1 VVVSPVLAPRP
12 LGVAP
17 LAAPHPLSPAPAPL
31 LVTAPPP
38 VRFPGIVSRKPAG
51 SPAGPLACDPMSA
64 MLSTGAVC
72 IGPYIFSLEIA
83 GSPSFTWTP
92 PPFLAAATYGAFGS
106 LWPSLTVPLCPLC
119 TGPVSGPAGPAIPV
133 DPVLLRK
140 FLSPIETS
148 RLISRGILPG
158 LAPFQG
164 ISRFEPPPA
173 PPSPAT
179 IVRPSRSPVFF
190 LLRDGTTDIVARY
203 RLGEDWLLH
212 YVTVSGQQKTLSIQQ
227 LDLDATASANF
238 ARGVPFSLPGW
249 PAPAPRH

>member
-1 VVVSPVLAPRP
+1 
-12 LGVAP
+12 
-17 LAAPHPLSPAPAPL
+17 
-31 LVTAPPP
+31 
-38 VRFPGIVSRKPAG
+38 
-51 SPAGPLACDPMSA
+51 MSA

-72 IGPYIFSLEIA
+72 IGPYIFSLETA
-83 GSPSFTWTP
+83 GSPSFAWTP

-133 DPVLLRK
+133 DPVLLRN

-158 LAPFQG
+158 LAPFEAS
-164 ISRFEPPPA
+164 SRFEPPLA
-173 PPSPAT
+173 PPSAAT
-179 IVRPSRSPVFF
+179 IVRPSHSPVLF
-190 LLRDGTTDIVARY
+190 LLRDGTIDLVSRY
-203 RLGEDWLLH
+203 RLEEDWLLH
-212 YVTVSGQQKTLSIQQ
+212 YVTVSGQQKAISIQQ

-249 PAPAPRH
+249 PAPAPMH